1 MEEAFEVVYDDETKT
16 WSTRPCGPRMAREKR
31 SPRFPFCVCT
41 ILTLQ
46 AIVALWMLGLWRS
59 AQYL

>member
-1 MEEAFEVVYDDETKT
+1 MEAFEVVYDDATKT
-16 WSTRPCGPRMAREKR
+16 WSTRPCGPRVVRPPKR
-31 SPRFPFCVCT
+31 ARFPFCVCT